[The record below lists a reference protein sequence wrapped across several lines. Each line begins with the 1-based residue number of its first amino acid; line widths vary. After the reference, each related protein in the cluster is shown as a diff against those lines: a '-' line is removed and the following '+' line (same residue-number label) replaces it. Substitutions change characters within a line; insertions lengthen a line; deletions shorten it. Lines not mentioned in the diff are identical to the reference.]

1 VAAMKHPHCDA
12 GRTTGRAL
20 SRRRFLGLLGG
31 AAAIGAMS
39 GALRRAA
46 AAPAGGKPN
55 FVFIFTD
62 DQGYAD
68 LGCFGSTT
76 IKTPNVDRMAA
87 EGVKLTDFYAAPVC
101 SPSRASLM
109 TGCYPRRVGIDL
121 AGGKDVLFPGQPE
134 GLSPS
139 EITLAELLK
148 GRGYA
153 TACIGKWHLGDQ
165 PPFLPTKRGFDS
177 YFGIPFSNNMANA
190 YGLPPLPLMRGDK
203 VIEENPKQALLT
215 ERYTEEAVAFIKAN
229 KDKPFFLYLPH
240 TMPHAPAAASEKF
253 RGRTTRGAYGD
264 ACEEID
270 WSTGQIL
277 DTLKQVGLDEKTLV
291 MYVSDNGGPGGAGEN
306 TPLRGSKGST
316 YEGGI
321 RVCAVARWP
330 GRIPPGTVCK
340 EIASTMDIL
349 PTFAR
354 LAGAEAP
361 RDRIIDGIDVWPLL
375 SGQAGAKGRETF
387 FYYRTDL
394 LQAVRSG
401 KWKLIVAEQEGKK
414 LNRLDTPKMYDLE
427 KDIGETTDVA
437 AKNPDV
443 VKKLTG
449 YIEKCRE
456 DLGERGVPGKNCRP
470 VGYYKDAQTL
480 TTKQPKA
487 AKGKKG

>member
-1 VAAMKHPHCDA
+1 
-12 GRTTGRAL
+12 
-20 SRRRFLGLLGG
+20 
-31 AAAIGAMS
+31 
-39 GALRRAA
+39 
-46 AAPAGGKPN
+46 
-55 FVFIFTD
+55 
-62 DQGYAD
+62 
-68 LGCFGSTT
+68 
-76 IKTPNVDRMAA
+76 
-87 EGVKLTDFYAAPVC
+87 
-101 SPSRASLM
+101 M

-139 EITLAELLK
+139 EITLAQLLK

-165 PPFLPTKRGFDS
+165 PPFLPTKRGFDT

-190 YGLPPLPLMRGDK
+190 YGLPPLPLMQGDK
-203 VIEENPKQALLT
+203 VIEENPKLALLT
-215 ERYTEEAVAFIKAN
+215 QRYTEEAVTFIKAN

-253 RGRTTRGAYGD
+253 RGRTTRGAFGD
-264 ACEEID
+264 SCEEID

-277 DTLKQVGLDEKTLV
+277 DTLKQAGLDEKTLV
-291 MYVSDNGGPGGAGEN
+291 MYVSDNGGPGEAGGGGEN
-306 TPLRGSKGST
+306 QPLRGNKGST

-330 GRIPPGTVCK
+330 GRIPAGTVCK
-340 EIASTMDIL
+340 QVASTMDIL

-354 LAGAEAP
+354 LAGAETP
-361 RDRIIDGIDVWPLL
+361 KDRIIDGIDIWPLL

-387 FYYRTDL
+387 FYYRTDS

-401 KWKLIVAEQEGKK
+401 KWKLVLIEQEGKK
-414 LNRLDTPKMYDLE
+414 VDKLQAPKLYDLE
-427 KDIGETTDVA
+427 ADIGETADLA
-437 AKNPDV
+437 AQNPDV
-443 VKKLTG
+443 VRKLMG
-449 YIEKCRE
+449 HIEKCRE

-470 VGYYKDAQTL
+470 VGYYKDARTL
-480 TTKQPKA
+480 TTRQPGA

>member
-1 VAAMKHPHCDA
+1 MTD
-12 GRTTGRAL
+12 RAL
-20 SRRRFLGLLGG
+20 SRRRFLRLLGG
-31 AAAIGAMS
+31 TAAIGAMS
-39 GALRRAA
+39 ASLCRAVA

-55 FVFIFTD
+55 FVFILSD

-87 EGVKLTDFYAAPVC
+87 EGMKLTDFYAAPVC

-109 TGCYPRRVGIDL
+109 TGCYPRRVGIDF

-134 GLSPS
+134 GLGPS
-139 EITLAELLK
+139 EITLAQLLK
-148 GRGYA
+148 GQGYA

-177 YFGIPFSNNMANA
+177 YFGIPFSNDMANA
-190 YGLPPLPLMRGDK
+190 YGLPPLPLMQGDK
-203 VIEENPKQALLT
+203 VIEENPKLALLT
-215 ERYTEEAVAFIKAN
+215 QRYTEEAVNFLKAN

-240 TMPHAPAAASEKF
+240 TMPHGPAAASEKF
-253 RGRTTRGAYGD
+253 RGHTTRGAYGD
-264 ACEEID
+264 SCEEID

-277 DTLKQVGLDEKTLV
+277 DTLKQLGLDEKTLV
-291 MYVSDNGGPGGAGEN
+291 MYVSDNGGPGGAGGGGDN
-306 TPLRGSKGST
+306 KPLRGSKGST

-330 GRIPPGTVCK
+330 GRIPAAAVCR

-354 LAGAEAP
+354 LAGGEAP
-361 RDRIIDGIDVWPLL
+361 KDRIIDGIDIWPLL

-387 FYYRTDL
+387 FYYRTDS

-401 KWKLIVAEQEGKK
+401 KWKLVLIEQEGKK
-414 LNRLDTPKMYDLE
+414 VDKLQSPKLYDLE
-427 KDIGETTDVA
+427 ADVGETTDFA
-437 AKNPDV
+437 AQNPDT

-449 YIEKCRE
+449 YISKCRE

-470 VGYYKDAQTL
+470 VGYYKDAKTL
-480 TTKQPKA
+480 TTRQPNA